1 MANNVQTGTVLIR
14 EGLLLPEALNVES
27 ERYTDHWRL
36 VSAPHHV
43 GLDDKIRAAGWNFFF
58 MAACTSAIALGSRGI
73 KTTGRA
79 LRRLLAN
86 VRLQDFNSLEVTA
99 ISSGH
104 FLGVPYTTV
113 SAHSR
118 HIQEGWLLA
127 GAVERKRVRKAT
139 EWATGNG
146 HGTRSA

>member
-1 MANNVQTGTVLIR
+1 MVHSVQTGTILIR

-36 VSAPHHV
+36 VSAPHHLR
-43 GLDDKIRAAGWNFFF
+43 LDDKIRSAGWNFFF
-58 MAACTSAIALGSRGI
+58 LAAHTSASVLGSSGI

-79 LRRLLAN
+79 LKQLLAKARLL
-86 VRLQDFNSLEVTA
+86 DFNSLEVTA

-127 GAVERKRVRKAT
+127 SPLERKRVRKAT
-139 EWATGNG
+139 EWATGTG
-146 HGTRSA
+146 YATRSV